1 MSDTELII
9 KLLQEQDDK
18 RDLQIKGIQKSMDAG
33 FDTIADADRKRNG
46 RIEMLECETRVVR
59 WFERNPIKT
68 LIIAAVFVSAVIIA
82 FVVVDFRGTLS
93 KQGIELKK

>member
-1 MSDTELII
+1 MIETQLII

-18 RDLQIKGIQKSMDAG
+18 RDLQIKGIQKAMDAG
-33 FDTIADADRKRNG
+33 FNTIADADRKRNG
-46 RIEMLECETRVVR
+46 RIGTLECETKVVR

-68 LIIAAVFVSAVIIA
+68 LIIAAVFVSAVIMA